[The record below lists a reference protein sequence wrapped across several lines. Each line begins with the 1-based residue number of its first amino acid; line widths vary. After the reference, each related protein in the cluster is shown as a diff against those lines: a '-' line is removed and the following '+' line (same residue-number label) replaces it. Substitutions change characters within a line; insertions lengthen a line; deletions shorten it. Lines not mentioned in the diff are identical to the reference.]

1 MTRTAKIMVI
11 MLFCLTGLLTVEQ
24 KAASA
29 QSTLEKNVI
38 YGQDKIGTYQNELE
52 QSADPSVS
60 VVGVKVRLKQSLGY
74 DVITYAADTWNKT
87 ADGTWKYIGTEVD
100 GEQGQFGSM
109 MQSYSSINIL
119 GYTSPRFG
127 IITGMMR
134 NYMSKKLPEEYSVV
148 TRKIVRGTETSRT
161 TQYSFQTQI
170 GRAHV

>member
-1 MTRTAKIMVI
+1 MF
-11 MLFCLTGLLTVEQ
+11 FCLTGLLTVEQ

-29 QSTLEKNVI
+29 QSALEKNVI

-109 MQSYSSINIL
+109 VHSYSSINIL

-134 NYMSKKLPEEYSVV
+134 NYMSKK
-148 TRKIVRGTETSRT
+148 IA
-161 TQYSFQTQI
+161 
-170 GRAHV
+170 GRVFGCYT

>member
-11 MLFCLTGLLTVEQ
+11 MFFCLTGLLTVEQ

-100 GEQGQFGSM
+100 GEQGQFGSC
-109 MQSYSSINIL
+109 NLIL
-119 GYTSPRFG
+119 QLIYWG
-127 IITGMMR
+127 IP
-134 NYMSKKLPEEYSVV
+134 L
-148 TRKIVRGTETSRT
+148 
-161 TQYSFQTQI
+161 
-170 GRAHV
+170 HVLALLRV

>member
-11 MLFCLTGLLTVEQ
+11 MFFCLTGLLTVEQ

-74 DVITYAADTWNKT
+74 DVITYAADTWT
-87 ADGTWKYIGTEVD
+87 
-100 GEQGQFGSM
+100 
-109 MQSYSSINIL
+109 
-119 GYTSPRFG
+119 
-127 IITGMMR
+127 
-134 NYMSKKLPEEYSVV
+134 KLQM
-148 TRKIVRGTETSRT
+148 VRGSILEQKWTESRD
-161 TQYSFQTQI
+161 SLV
-170 GRAHV
+170 R

>member
-11 MLFCLTGLLTVEQ
+11 MFFCLTGLLTVEQ

-29 QSTLEKNVI
+29 QSALEKNVI

-87 ADGTWKYIGTEVD
+87 AYWNRGGRRAGTVWFD
-100 GEQGQFGSM
+100 DAF
-109 MQSYSSINIL
+109 L
-119 GYTSPRFG
+119 F
-127 IITGMMR
+127 
-134 NYMSKKLPEEYSVV
+134 
-148 TRKIVRGTETSRT
+148 
-161 TQYSFQTQI
+161 FD
-170 GRAHV
+170 